1 MYLIGLSERRH
12 ESKTYFIHVGN
23 SQGFRDTMLIF
34 ETEGLTSGGRVGVR

>member
-1 MYLIGLSERRH
+1 MYLKGLSERRH
-12 ESKTYFIHVGN
+12 ESKTYFIGI